1 MPAYTFPFGER
12 AVSARLE
19 GFALVAS
26 QPAEAYQRTAR
37 RKASQRFAKVA
48 PAPHALPSSVCG
60 HEKEKRKRRITMA
73 IFHLSFKVLTRTTKT
88 GKSKSSLYLAAYN
101 SREKLKDELTG
112 LTFDYT
118 KKNDLY
124 KSGIILPEDA
134 PTRFYDRATLWGEVE
149 KSEKRKDSQI
159 CRHAIIALPAEL
171 NGEQN
176 EELLKKYLKNNFI
189 KLGMCA
195 DYAIHDINNKPHA
208 HVMLTMRKCENGGF
222 SKKKARE
229 WNDPKLAEVWRRQWS
244 VLVNKTL
251 RENGHNNTITHLSFL
266 RQKELAIAKAHE
278 ALENNDIKKA
288 EELTTLAKHLATKKP
303 VKRKPTVKFLKDKT
317 RKKNKNPELRQRL
330 KQQQEQKEENIKN
343 NKSVGLFFRNIL
355 LKLKGGNDKKNKTEK
370 THKMTEAD
378 FFKSMKTYEKEAE
391 DLELNKYIDKELEN
405 ELNKKNDITHT
416 PTRDRIRNRTQKGY
430 KS

>member
-1 MPAYTFPFGER
+1 
-12 AVSARLE
+12 V
-19 GFALVAS
+19 
-26 QPAEAYQRTAR
+26 
-37 RKASQRFAKVA
+37 
-48 PAPHALPSSVCG
+48 
-60 HEKEKRKRRITMA
+60 A

-134 PTRFYDRATLWGEVE
+134 PSKFYDRATLWQNCEA
-149 KSEKRKDSQI
+149 SETRRDSQI
-159 CRHAIIALPAEL
+159 CRYFIVALPQEQ

-176 EELLKKYLKNNFI
+176 EALLKKYLKNNFV

-251 RENGHNNTITHLSFL
+251 RENGHKNTITHLSFL
-266 RQKELAIAKAHE
+266 RQKELAIAKARE

-303 VKRKPTVKFLKDKT
+303 VKRKPTAKYLKDKA

-330 KQQQEQKEENIKN
+330 RQQKEQKEETNKKESKLNLIFKN
-343 NKSVGLFFRNIL
+343 LIL
-355 LKLKGGNDKKNKTEK
+355 RCKRSKKTEI
-370 THKMTEAD
+370 TKMTEAD
-378 FFKSMKTYEKEAE
+378 FLKNMKTEEEEAE
-391 DLELNKYIDKELEN
+391 NLELNKYIEEELKN
-405 ELNKKNDITHT
+405 GINQKNDITHT
-416 PTRDRIRNRTQKGY
+416 PKRDRIGNRKKKDNKPQGRK
-430 KS
+430 

>member
-1 MPAYTFPFGER
+1 
-12 AVSARLE
+12 
-19 GFALVAS
+19 
-26 QPAEAYQRTAR
+26 
-37 RKASQRFAKVA
+37 
-48 PAPHALPSSVCG
+48 
-60 HEKEKRKRRITMA
+60 MA

-124 KSGIILPEDA
+124 KSGIILPEGA
-134 PTRFYDRATLWGEVE
+134 PASFYDRATLWQNCELA
-149 KSEKRKDSQI
+149 EKRKDSQI
-159 CRHAIIALPAEL
+159 CRYAIIALCKEL
-171 NGEQN
+171 NAEQN
-176 EELLKKYLKNNFI
+176 EGLLKKYLKQNFV
-189 KLGMCA
+189 KRGMCA
-195 DYAIHDINNKPHA
+195 DYAIHDINGKPHA
-208 HVMLTMRKCENGGF
+208 HIMLTMRKCENGGF

-330 KQQQEQKEENIKN
+330 KQQQEQKAENIKN
-343 NKSVGLFFRNIL
+343 NKSVGLFFKNII
-355 LKLKGGNDKKNKTEK
+355 LKLKGGNNKKNKTEK
-370 THKMTEAD
+370 PQKMTEAE
-378 FFKSMKTYEKEAE
+378 FLKNMKTDEEEAE
-391 DLELNKYIDKELEN
+391 NLELNKYIKE
-405 ELNKKNDITHT
+405 ELKNGINKKDDITHQ
-416 PTRDRIRNRTQKGY
+416 PQRRGVRSRQEKNNKPQGRK
-430 KS
+430 

>member
-1 MPAYTFPFGER
+1 MLRKGCP
-12 AVSARLE
+12 
-19 GFALVAS
+19 
-26 QPAEAYQRTAR
+26 R
-37 RKASQRFAKVA
+37 R
-48 PAPHALPSSVCG
+48 HALPSSVCG

-101 SREKLKDELTG
+101 SRSKLKDELTG

-124 KSGIILPEDA
+124 KSGILLPEEA
-134 PTRFYDRATLWGEVE
+134 PEKFYNRATLWGEVE

-176 EELLKKYLKNNFI
+176 EELLKKYLKNNFV
-189 KLGMCA
+189 KRGMCA
-195 DYAIHDINNKPHA
+195 DYAIHDINKKPHA
-208 HVMLTMRKCENGGF
+208 HIMLTMRKCENGGF

-251 RENGHNNTITHLSFL
+251 KENGHNNTITHLSFL
-266 RQKELAIAKAHE
+266 RQKELAIAKARE

-303 VKRKPTVKFLKDKT
+303 VKRKPTVKYLKDKA

-355 LKLKGGNDKKNKTEK
+355 LKLKGGSDKKNKTEK
-370 THKMTEAD
+370 MQKMTEAD
-378 FFKSMKTYEKEAE
+378 FLKNMKTDEKEAE

-416 PTRDRIRNRTQKGY
+416 PKRDRIGNRKKKDNKPQGRK
-430 KS
+430 

>member
-1 MPAYTFPFGER
+1 
-12 AVSARLE
+12 
-19 GFALVAS
+19 
-26 QPAEAYQRTAR
+26 
-37 RKASQRFAKVA
+37 
-48 PAPHALPSSVCG
+48 
-60 HEKEKRKRRITMA
+60 MA

-134 PTRFYDRATLWGEVE
+134 PSKFYDRATLWQNCEA
-149 KSEKRKDSQI
+149 SETRRDSQI
-159 CRHAIIALPAEL
+159 CRYFIVALPQEQ

-176 EELLKKYLKNNFI
+176 EALLKKYLKNNFV

-251 RENGHNNTITHLSFL
+251 RENGHKNTITHLSFL
-266 RQKELAIAKAHE
+266 RQKELAIAKARE

-303 VKRKPTVKFLKDKT
+303 VKRKPTAKYLKDKA

-330 KQQQEQKEENIKN
+330 RQQKEQKEETNKKESKLNLIFKN
-343 NKSVGLFFRNIL
+343 LIL
-355 LKLKGGNDKKNKTEK
+355 RCKRSKKTEI
-370 THKMTEAD
+370 TKMTEAD
-378 FFKSMKTYEKEAE
+378 FLKNMKTEEEEAE
-391 DLELNKYIDKELEN
+391 NLELNKYIEEELKN
-405 ELNKKNDITHT
+405 GINQKNDITHT
-416 PTRDRIRNRTQKGY
+416 PERDRIGNRKKKDNKPQGRK
-430 KS
+430 

>member
-1 MPAYTFPFGER
+1 
-12 AVSARLE
+12 
-19 GFALVAS
+19 
-26 QPAEAYQRTAR
+26 
-37 RKASQRFAKVA
+37 
-48 PAPHALPSSVCG
+48 
-60 HEKEKRKRRITMA
+60 MA

-124 KSGIILPEDA
+124 KSGIILPEEA
-134 PTRFYDRATLWGEVE
+134 PRSFYDRKTLWQNCEL
-149 KSEKRKDSQI
+149 SEKRKDSQI
-159 CRHAIIALPAEL
+159 CRYAIISLPEEL

-176 EELLKKYLKNNFI
+176 EALLKKYLKENFV
-189 KLGMCA
+189 KKGMCV
-195 DYAIHDINNKPHA
+195 DYAIHDINKKPHA

-251 RENGHNNTITHLSFL
+251 RENGHKNTITHLSFL
-266 RQKELAIAKAHE
+266 RQKELAIAKARE

-303 VKRKPTVKFLKDKT
+303 VKRKPTVKYLKDKA
-317 RKKNKNPELRQRL
+317 RKKNKNIELRERL
-330 KQQQEQKEENIKN
+330 RQQKEQKEETNKKESKLNLIFKN
-343 NKSVGLFFRNIL
+343 LIL
-355 LKLKGGNDKKNKTEK
+355 RCKRSKKTEI
-370 THKMTEAD
+370 TKMTEAD
-378 FFKSMKTYEKEAE
+378 FLKNMKTDEKEAE

-416 PTRDRIRNRTQKGY
+416 PTRDRIGNRKKKDNKPQGRK
-430 KS
+430 

>member
-1 MPAYTFPFGER
+1 
-12 AVSARLE
+12 
-19 GFALVAS
+19 
-26 QPAEAYQRTAR
+26 
-37 RKASQRFAKVA
+37 
-48 PAPHALPSSVCG
+48 
-60 HEKEKRKRRITMA
+60 MA

-101 SREKLKDELTG
+101 SRSKLKDELTG

-124 KSGIILPEDA
+124 KSGIILPEEA
-134 PTRFYDRATLWGEVE
+134 PEKFYDRATLWQEVE

-159 CRHAIIALPAEL
+159 CRYFIVALPQEQ

-176 EELLKKYLKNNFI
+176 EALLKKYLKDNFI
-189 KLGMCA
+189 KKGMIA
-195 DYAIHDINNKPHA
+195 DYAIHDINKKPHA

-229 WNDPKLAEVWRRQWS
+229 WNNKDLAEIWRRQWS
-244 VLVNKTL
+244 LLVNKTL
-251 RENGHNNTITHLSFL
+251 RENGHKNTITHLSFL
-266 RQKELAIAKAHE
+266 RQKELAIAKARE
-278 ALENNDIKKA
+278 ALENNDIKKS

-303 VKRKPTVKFLKDKT
+303 VKRKPTVKYLKDKA

-343 NKSVGLFFRNIL
+343 NKIVGLFFRNIL

-370 THKMTEAD
+370 MQKITEAD
-378 FFKSMKTYEKEAE
+378 FLKNMKTDEKEAE

-416 PTRDRIRNRTQKGY
+416 PTRDRVRNRTQKGY

>member
-1 MPAYTFPFGER
+1 
-12 AVSARLE
+12 
-19 GFALVAS
+19 
-26 QPAEAYQRTAR
+26 
-37 RKASQRFAKVA
+37 
-48 PAPHALPSSVCG
+48 
-60 HEKEKRKRRITMA
+60 MA

-118 KKNDLY
+118 KKTDLY

-134 PTRFYDRATLWGEVE
+134 PSKFYDRATLWQNCEA
-149 KSEKRKDSQI
+149 SEKRRDSQI
-159 CRHAIIALPAEL
+159 CRYFIVSLPHEL
-171 NGEQN
+171 DGVKN

-251 RENGHNNTITHLSFL
+251 KENGHNNTITHLSFL
-266 RQKELAIAKAHE
+266 RQKELAIAKARE

-288 EELTTLAKHLATKKP
+288 EELTTLAKNLATKKP
-303 VKRKPTVKFLKDKT
+303 VKRKPTAKYLKDKA
-317 RKKNKNPELRQRL
+317 RKKNKNHELRERL
-330 KQQQEQKEENIKN
+330 RQQQKQKEETNKREGKLNLIFKN
-343 NKSVGLFFRNIL
+343 LIL
-355 LKLKGGNDKKNKTEK
+355 RFKGSKKTE
-370 THKMTEAD
+370 TTKMTEAD
-378 FFKSMKTYEKEAE
+378 FFKNMKTDEKEAE

-416 PTRDRIRNRTQKGY
+416 PTRDRVRNRTQKSY

>member
-1 MPAYTFPFGER
+1 
-12 AVSARLE
+12 
-19 GFALVAS
+19 
-26 QPAEAYQRTAR
+26 
-37 RKASQRFAKVA
+37 
-48 PAPHALPSSVCG
+48 
-60 HEKEKRKRRITMA
+60 MA

-101 SREKLKDELTG
+101 SRSKLKDELTG

-124 KSGIILPEDA
+124 KSGIILPEEA
-134 PTRFYDRATLWGEVE
+134 PEKFYDRATLWQEVE

-159 CRHAIIALPAEL
+159 CRYFIVALPQEQ

-176 EELLKKYLKNNFI
+176 EALLKKYLKDNFI
-189 KLGMCA
+189 KKGMIA
-195 DYAIHDINNKPHA
+195 DYAIHDINKKPHA

-229 WNDPKLAEVWRRQWS
+229 WNNKDLAEIWRRQWS
-244 VLVNKTL
+244 LLVNKTL
-251 RENGHNNTITHLSFL
+251 RENGHKNTITHLSFL
-266 RQKELAIAKAHE
+266 RQKELAIAKARE
-278 ALENNDIKKA
+278 ALENNDIKKS

-303 VKRKPTVKFLKDKT
+303 VKRKPTVKYLKDKA

-370 THKMTEAD
+370 MQKMTEAD
-378 FFKSMKTYEKEAE
+378 FLKNMKTDEKEAE

-416 PTRDRIRNRTQKGY
+416 PTRDRVRNRTQKGY

>member
-1 MPAYTFPFGER
+1 
-12 AVSARLE
+12 
-19 GFALVAS
+19 
-26 QPAEAYQRTAR
+26 
-37 RKASQRFAKVA
+37 KKN
-48 PAPHALPSSVCG
+48 
-60 HEKEKRKRRITMA
+60 KNKRRPAVA

-134 PTRFYDRATLWGEVE
+134 PSKFYDRATLWQNCEA
-149 KSEKRKDSQI
+149 SETRRDSQI
-159 CRHAIIALPAEL
+159 CRYFIVALPQEQ

-176 EELLKKYLKNNFI
+176 EALLKKYLKDNFV

-251 RENGHNNTITHLSFL
+251 RENGHKNTITHLSFL
-266 RQKELAIAKAHE
+266 RQKELAIKKAHE

-288 EELTTLAKHLATKKP
+288 EELINVAKKLATKKP
-303 VKRKPTVKFLKDKT
+303 VKRKPTVKFLKDKA
-317 RKKNKNPELRQRL
+317 RKKNKNPELRHRL

-370 THKMTEAD
+370 TQKMTEAD
-378 FFKSMKTYEKEAE
+378 FLKNMKTDEEEAE
-391 DLELNKYIDKELEN
+391 NLELNKYIEEELKN
-405 ELNKKNDITHT
+405 GINKKNDITHK
-416 PTRDRIRNRTQKGY
+416 PPRRGVGSRKEKNNKPQGRK
-430 KS
+430 

>member
-1 MPAYTFPFGER
+1 
-12 AVSARLE
+12 
-19 GFALVAS
+19 
-26 QPAEAYQRTAR
+26 
-37 RKASQRFAKVA
+37 
-48 PAPHALPSSVCG
+48 
-60 HEKEKRKRRITMA
+60 MA

-251 RENGHNNTITHLSFL
+251 KENGNKNTITHLSFL
-266 RQKELAIAKAHE
+266 RQKELAIAKARE

-303 VKRKPTVKFLKDKT
+303 VKRKPTAKYLKDKA
-317 RKKNKNPELRQRL
+317 RKKNKNHELRERL
-330 KQQQEQKEENIKN
+330 RQQQKQKEETNKRESKLNLIFKN
-343 NKSVGLFFRNIL
+343 LIL
-355 LKLKGGNDKKNKTEK
+355 RFKGSKKTE
-370 THKMTEAD
+370 TTKMTEAD
-378 FFKSMKTYEKEAE
+378 FLKNMKTDEKEAE

-416 PTRDRIRNRTQKGY
+416 PTRDRIGNRKKKDNKPQGRK
-430 KS
+430 

>member
-1 MPAYTFPFGER
+1 
-12 AVSARLE
+12 
-19 GFALVAS
+19 
-26 QPAEAYQRTAR
+26 
-37 RKASQRFAKVA
+37 
-48 PAPHALPSSVCG
+48 
-60 HEKEKRKRRITMA
+60 MA

-134 PTRFYDRATLWGEVE
+134 PSKFYDRATLWQNCEA
-149 KSEKRKDSQI
+149 SETRRDSQI
-159 CRHAIIALPAEL
+159 CRYFIVALPQEQ

-176 EELLKKYLKNNFI
+176 EALLKKYLKNNFV

-244 VLVNKTL
+244 VFVNRTL
-251 RENGHNNTITHLSFL
+251 KENGHNNTITHLSFL
-266 RQKELAIAKAHE
+266 RQKELAIAKARE
-278 ALENNDIKKA
+278 ALENNDIKRA

-303 VKRKPTVKFLKDKT
+303 VKRKPTAKYLKDKA
-317 RKKNKNPELRQRL
+317 RKKNINPELRQRL
-330 KQQQEQKEENIKN
+330 RQQKEQKEETNKKENKLNLIFKN
-343 NKSVGLFFRNIL
+343 LIL
-355 LKLKGGNDKKNKTEK
+355 RFKGSKKTE
-370 THKMTEAD
+370 TTKMTEAD
-378 FFKSMKTYEKEAE
+378 FLKNMKTDEKEAE

-416 PTRDRIRNRTQKGY
+416 PEGNRIRNREK
-430 KS
+430 KSNKPPRRK

>member
-1 MPAYTFPFGER
+1 
-12 AVSARLE
+12 
-19 GFALVAS
+19 
-26 QPAEAYQRTAR
+26 
-37 RKASQRFAKVA
+37 
-48 PAPHALPSSVCG
+48 
-60 HEKEKRKRRITMA
+60 MA
-73 IFHLSFKVLTRTTKT
+73 IFHLSFKILTRTTKT

-101 SREKLKDELTG
+101 SRSKLKDELTG

-124 KSGIILPEDA
+124 KSGIILPEEA
-134 PTRFYDRATLWGEVE
+134 PRSFYDRATLWGSCE
-149 KSEKRKDSQI
+149 KIEKRKDSQI
-159 CRHAIIALPAEL
+159 ARTAIISLCKEL

-176 EELLKKYLKNNFI
+176 EELLKKYLKQNFI
-189 KLGMCA
+189 KRGMCA
-195 DYAIHDINNKPHA
+195 DYAIHDINGKPHA
-208 HVMLTMRKCENGGF
+208 HIMLTMRKCENGGF

-266 RQKELAIAKAHE
+266 RQKELAIAKARE

-303 VKRKPTVKFLKDKT
+303 VKRKPTAKYLKDKA

-343 NKSVGLFFRNIL
+343 NKGVGLFFRNIL
-355 LKLKGGNDKKNKTEK
+355 LKLKRGNDKKNKTENMQ
-370 THKMTEAD
+370 KMTEAD
-378 FFKSMKTYEKEAE
+378 FFKNMKTDEKEAE

-416 PTRDRIRNRTQKGY
+416 PTRDRVRNRTQKSY

>member
-1 MPAYTFPFGER
+1 
-12 AVSARLE
+12 
-19 GFALVAS
+19 
-26 QPAEAYQRTAR
+26 
-37 RKASQRFAKVA
+37 
-48 PAPHALPSSVCG
+48 
-60 HEKEKRKRRITMA
+60 MA

-101 SREKLKDELTG
+101 SRSKLKDELTG

-124 KSGIILPEDA
+124 KSGIILPEEA
-134 PTRFYDRATLWGEVE
+134 PEKFYDRATLWQEVE

-159 CRHAIIALPAEL
+159 CRNFIVALPQEQ

-176 EELLKKYLKNNFI
+176 EALLKKYLKNNFI

-251 RENGHNNTITHLSFL
+251 KENGHNNTITHLSFL
-266 RQKELAIAKAHE
+266 RQKELAIAKARE

-288 EELTTLAKHLATKKP
+288 EELTTLAKHLANKKP
-303 VKRKPTVKFLKDKT
+303 VKRKPTVKYLKDKA

-370 THKMTEAD
+370 MQKMTEAD
-378 FFKSMKTYEKEAE
+378 FFKNMKTDEEEAE
-391 DLELNKYIDKELEN
+391 NLELNKYINKELDN
-405 ELNKKNDITHT
+405 ELNQKNDITHT
-416 PTRDRIRNRTQKGY
+416 PEGNRIRNREKKGN
-430 KS
+430 KPPRRK

>member
-1 MPAYTFPFGER
+1 
-12 AVSARLE
+12 V
-19 GFALVAS
+19 
-26 QPAEAYQRTAR
+26 
-37 RKASQRFAKVA
+37 
-48 PAPHALPSSVCG
+48 
-60 HEKEKRKRRITMA
+60 A

-124 KSGIILPEDA
+124 KSGIILPEEA
-134 PTRFYDRATLWGEVE
+134 PRSFYDRKTLWQNCEL
-149 KSEKRKDSQI
+149 SEKRKDSQI
-159 CRHAIIALPAEL
+159 CRYAIISLPDEL

-176 EELLKKYLKNNFI
+176 EELLKKYLKQNFI

-229 WNDPKLAEVWRRQWS
+229 WNDPKLAEVWRRQWA

-251 RENGHNNTITHLSFL
+251 RENGHKNTITHLSFL
-266 RQKELAIAKAHE
+266 RQKELAIAKARE
-278 ALENNDIKKA
+278 ALENNDIKRA
-288 EELTTLAKHLATKKP
+288 EELTTLAKYLATKKP
-303 VKRKPTVKFLKDKT
+303 VKRKPTVKFLKDKQ
-317 RKKNKNPELRQRL
+317 RKKNKNHELRQRL

-343 NKSVGLFFRNIL
+343 NKSVRLFFRNIL
-355 LKLKGGNDKKNKTEK
+355 LKLKRGNDKKNKTEK
-370 THKMTEAD
+370 PQKMTEAE
-378 FFKSMKTYEKEAE
+378 FLKNMKTDEEEAE
-391 DLELNKYIDKELEN
+391 NLELNKYIEE
-405 ELNKKNDITHT
+405 ELNNGINQKNDITHK
-416 PTRDRIRNRTQKGY
+416 PQRRGVRSRQEKNNKPQGRK
-430 KS
+430 

>member
-1 MPAYTFPFGER
+1 
-12 AVSARLE
+12 
-19 GFALVAS
+19 
-26 QPAEAYQRTAR
+26 
-37 RKASQRFAKVA
+37 
-48 PAPHALPSSVCG
+48 
-60 HEKEKRKRRITMA
+60 MA

-118 KKNDLY
+118 KKTDLY

-134 PTRFYDRATLWGEVE
+134 PSKFYDRATLWQNCEA
-149 KSEKRKDSQI
+149 SEKRRDSQI
-159 CRHAIIALPAEL
+159 CRYFIVSLPHEL
-171 NGEQN
+171 DGVKN

-251 RENGHNNTITHLSFL
+251 KENGHNNTITHLSFL
-266 RQKELAIAKAHE
+266 RQKELAIAKARE

-303 VKRKPTVKFLKDKT
+303 VKRKPTAKYLKDKA
-317 RKKNKNPELRQRL
+317 RKKNKNHELRERL
-330 KQQQEQKEENIKN
+330 RQQQKQKEETNKREGKLNLIFKN
-343 NKSVGLFFRNIL
+343 LIL
-355 LKLKGGNDKKNKTEK
+355 RFKGSKKTE
-370 THKMTEAD
+370 TTKMTEAD
-378 FFKSMKTYEKEAE
+378 FFKNMKTDEKEAE

-416 PTRDRIRNRTQKGY
+416 PTRDRVRNRTQKSY